1 MNVASEEKR
10 AQRIDAVKLLDAGLS
25 AEKIAKQFGVRP
37 QTVYNWKQLVKADQR
52 QAVVVAESY
61 KPVPIPLPDISRIDA
76 LVRRLESDEDIGGDV
91 SLEELR
97 HANSIIKAK
106 AISAETKMRNQRMDI
121 ERGKYVE
128 RKNVAMFLG
137 KLQGVLQRY
146 GFLDKGF
153 QEKIIAQTI
162 EGATLACQI
171 QHDLIF
177 TSVNELLTAF
187 QRENGDLYLRRL
199 NEHTAG

>member
-162 EGATLACQI
+162 EGEGATLHA
-171 QHDLIF
+171 
-177 TSVNELLTAF
+177 VNVSIPARPHLHV
-187 QRENGDLYLRRL
+187 G
-199 NEHTAG
+199 